1 MDMKTINEREY
12 FDICVK
18 VLAGDAANCYG
29 NEQQRLQRT
38 LDKVNLL
45 LETLGYKVTKTED

>member
-1 MDMKTINEREY
+1 MDMKTISEREY

-29 NEQQRLQRT
+29 NENQRVQRT

-45 LETLGYKVTKTED
+45 LETLGYEVTKTED